1 MKDIL
6 EYTKEELEQLSTEEL
21 QNLLKET
28 ELQVNL
34 YNTKQLV
41 EKTLMNSL
49 YGALANKYFPLFNED
64 MAAAI
69 TGNGRYFIRK
79 LSKYL
84 EEALQSM
91 IPSENEYVI
100 YNDTDSVYIQVHEF
114 VNRYI
119 QKNNPKDLNEI
130 VDWVDKF
137 VEKAIDVIIQK
148 TINDFCDE
156 LNAYNREVIGAKRE
170 VIADA
175 GVFSAKK
182 KYFLRVYDDEGTRYP
197 IDLPYYK
204 IQGLEVIKSSTPTW
218 CKKYLIEAIPHIL
231 DKDEADLKQ
240 WVREIKQK
248 YVEADLNDIAS
259 VGSVS
264 RLDYDLEKDKGV
276 PIGSR
281 AAIKHNIYIEK
292 YKLTNKYQHIK
303 PGDKCKRLFLI
314 EPNPFETNIIA
325 YTNDTFVEEIKK
337 HNCVDYDTQFEK
349 TFLAALELM
358 VESLNYN
365 MKLETQSLDDW

>member
-1 MKDIL
+1 MKNVL

-21 QNLLKET
+21 QKLLKES
-28 ELQVNL
+28 ELQANL

-91 IPSENEYVI
+91 IPSKNEYVI
-100 YNDTDSVYIQVHEF
+100 YNDTDSVYIQINEF
-114 VNRYI
+114 VNRFI
-119 QKNNPKDLNEI
+119 QKNNPENLNEI

-137 VEKAIDVIIQK
+137 VEKAIDFIIQK
-148 TINDFCDE
+148 TINDFCNE
-156 LNAYNREVIGAKRE
+156 LNAYNQNVIGVKRE

-182 KYFLRVYDDEGTRYP
+182 KYFLRVRDNEGTRYP

-204 IQGLEVIKSSTPTW
+204 IQGLEVIKSSTPVW

-264 RLDYDLEKDKGV
+264 RLDYDLEKDKSV

-325 YTNDTFVEEIKK
+325 YTNDTFIEEIKK
-337 HNCVDYDTQFEK
+337 YNCVDYDTQFEK

-358 VESLNYN
+358 VDSLNYN
-365 MKLETQSLDDW
+365 MKLETQALDDW

>member
-137 VEKAIDVIIQK
+137 VEKVIDVIIQK

-182 KYFLRVYDDEGTRYP
+182 KYFLRVRDNEGTRYP

-231 DKDEADLKQ
+231 DKDEADLK
-240 WVREIKQK
+240 
-248 YVEADLNDIAS
+248 
-259 VGSVS
+259 
-264 RLDYDLEKDKGV
+264 
-276 PIGSR
+276 
-281 AAIKHNIYIEK
+281 
-292 YKLTNKYQHIK
+292 
-303 PGDKCKRLFLI
+303 
-314 EPNPFETNIIA
+314 
-325 YTNDTFVEEIKK
+325 
-337 HNCVDYDTQFEK
+337 
-349 TFLAALELM
+349 
-358 VESLNYN
+358 
-365 MKLETQSLDDW
+365 